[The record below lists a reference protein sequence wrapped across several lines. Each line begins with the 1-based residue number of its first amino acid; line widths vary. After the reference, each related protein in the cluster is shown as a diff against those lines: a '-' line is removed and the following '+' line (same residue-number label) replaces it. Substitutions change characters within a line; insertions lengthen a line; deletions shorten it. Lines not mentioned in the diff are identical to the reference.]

1 MRVLEQP
8 WRARRAV
15 NWVNLS
21 TPTGLLAAR
30 LGGGRLVSVPRGMWV
45 AERFRSPLLRAHA
58 LTIGSVVLTPHPAD
72 WLLERPRLLAHEE
85 RHAWQYVAC
94 LGLPMLPMYGIA
106 AGVSWLWCR
115 NPGTRN
121 PFEQLAGL
129 ADGGYPTTPA
139 QARTRHAQRR
149 TRA

>member
-1 MRVLEQP
+1 MRS
-8 WRARRAV
+8 WRVRQVA

-21 TPTGLLAAR
+21 TPLGFAVSGFAGRR
-30 LGGGRLVSVPRGMWV
+30 LERAPRGMWIV
-45 AERFRSPLLRAHA
+45 EEFPAALLPARA
-58 LTIGSVVLTPHPAD
+58 LTLGSVVLTRHTAR
-72 WLLERPRLLAHEE
+72 WLLERPRLFAHEE

-94 LGLPMLPMYGIA
+94 LGLPMLPLYGVA
-106 AGVSWLWCR
+106 AAVSWLWCR

-139 QARTRHAQRR
+139 EARARHAARR
-149 TRA
+149 T